1 MPIGPNWRGG
11 HTPGEPPRNAAYN
24 FDPALQGKFVRI
36 EGQTPRTTGDGYQ
49 SLSEVEV
56 IPPYWN
62 TTLEITKGPS
72 DATVIENRPVTF
84 GPVTVAVT
92 GATADK
98 LTYQWQKNGVDI
110 PGAFGASYTTPV
122 LTAAD
127 NGAQYTVRPLLPGV
141 ASAPVSATLTVAPDT
156 AAGDVRLAVTT
167 SATG

>member
-1 MPIGPNWRGG
+1 
-11 HTPGEPPRNAAYN
+11 
-24 FDPALQGKFVRI
+24 
-36 EGQTPRTTGDGYQ
+36 
-49 SLSEVEV
+49 
-56 IPPYWN
+56 
-62 TTLEITKGPS
+62 
-72 DATVIENRPVTF
+72 
-84 GPVTVAVT
+84 VTVAVT